1 MEKTINL
8 LGIRE
13 RIVLCHSNAIRG
25 KSIPIY
31 MEAISEEEEKRI
43 DNSKKYYDNIRWK
56 RPDGSVVDA
65 KDIYLYG
72 EVNIDNEEDIDYII
86 KYNLI
91 DDNNNWMYSNFDYDS
106 GTCTTINR
114 RCKSYP
120 TWDAFTWFLYNYV
133 LIGKPKRIIIYKNP
147 IMIKK

>member
-31 MEAISEEEEKRI
+31 MEAISAEEEKRI

-72 EVNIDNEEDIDYII
+72 EVNVDNEEDI
-86 KYNLI
+86 
-91 DDNNNWMYSNFDYDS
+91 
-106 GTCTTINR
+106 
-114 RCKSYP
+114 
-120 TWDAFTWFLYNYV
+120 NY
-133 LIGKPKRIIIYKNP
+133 
-147 IMIKK
+147 